1 MDDKIVLKGVSYTYP
16 NAPEKTLKEINCEIN
31 GEDFTVIMGKTGA
44 GKTTLAM
51 LFNGIIP
58 QLLEGHLEGEVHVAG
73 LDLSQYRVQTITKNV
88 GLVLQDPESQVFG
101 RTVEEDVAFGPRNY
115 LIPRAEIFQ
124 RIEDSLAKVRLDDYN
139 KRLTSQLSGGE
150 KQRLAIAGVLAMEP
164 TVLIL
169 DEPTS
174 ELDPLGREEIYTT
187 ISTLQKDR
195 NLTILAVEHSSQE
208 ICERADNLVV
218 IRDGSIAWMGRPEVF
233 FRDLDL
239 VEENGIKPIPVS
251 KIGWDLYKKGLIAQ
265 EEIPLNADK
274 AAQLIARLLKGRKL
288 VAEQG
293 GEKEPRFQLGEPI
306 ITIDG
311 LTYEYGNGKK
321 ALDNL
326 SLTINKGDYIALI
339 GQNGA
344 GKTTLAKHLN
354 SIFKPT
360 KGTVQVCALDTRDYE
375 PEDLAEHIGY
385 VFQNPDH
392 QIFSSTV
399 YKELEFGLKN
409 KGLSP
414 KEVSER
420 IAEVMELTGI
430 SHLKDEHPFS
440 LGKGERQKIAVA
452 SILVLKPRILV
463 VDEPTTGQDWAGIN
477 VMMDLMDTLHSRG
490 TTIVMVTHDMD
501 VVAQHANRA
510 IVLNQGRIIADGAV
524 ADVLADVE
532 TLKKSYVYPPQV
544 VELSL
549 KLRQF
554 GLDRIFTDDVALGK
568 VIMGSLEG
576 DQC

>member
-288 VAEQG
+288 VAEQC